1 MLGKMLKYDLKD
13 YSKSMLPICLML
25 FIISIV
31 TRIFSIL
38 ENNIESLKTMFSIL
52 FGIST
57 FIFCIVIIVSFVYCF
72 FISIRNYYKKVLKD
86 EGYLTHTLPIK
97 KSSIILSQLISS
109 LIWILINGIIV
120 IVTLGIAYYA
130 KGMLN
135 AFGQVLNTEMNSE
148 MIVSPMVT
156 LIIIITMV
164 ICSYISTILAIY
176 CSMTIGHGFS
186 NNKIGNSIIAGVI
199 FYIAYQVLSVITLG
213 AVLLFNYGSLE
224 AIENNPTMMMNI
236 IVQIIALAFIVNF
249 IIGIVS
255 YILTNY
261 NLKKRLN
268 LE

>member
-31 TRIFSIL
+31 TRIFSL
-38 ENNIESLKTMFSIL
+38 LANNIESLKAMFSIL

-57 FIFCIVIIVSFVYCF
+57 FVFCIVIIISFVYCF
-72 FISIRNYYKKVLKD
+72 FISVRNYYKKVLKE

-97 KSSIILSQLISS
+97 KGNIILSQIISS
-109 LIWILINGIIV
+109 LIWILMIGIVV
-120 IVTLGIAYYA
+120 IVTLAIAYYE
-130 KGMLN
+130 KGMINTLW
-135 AFGQVLNTEMNSE
+135 QVLNNEINGE
-148 MIVSPMVT
+148 IIVSPMVT
-156 LIIIITMV
+156 LIIIVAMML
-164 ICSYISTILAIY
+164 CSYISTILAIY

-186 NNKIGNSIIAGVI
+186 YNKIGNSIIAGVI
-199 FYIAYQVLSVITLG
+199 FYVVYQILNVIGLG
-213 AVLLFNYGSLE
+213 TVVLLSYGNLD
-224 AIENNPTMMMNI
+224 AITNNSPIMI
-236 IVQIIALAFIVNF
+236 DVIVQIIALAFIVYI

-255 YILTNY
+255 YALTNY